1 MANEYS
7 MASLLNFLDY
17 EREKGLVKDATVSA
31 RKAAVN
37 AMLGILDPEEAADLR
52 QIDIDN
58 VMVRFS
64 NLNGSKF
71 TPDSLK
77 TYKSRVSSALSDFL
91 AYRES
96 PMNFKP
102 GLTARTTKRSKS
114 TDNDDKLQTQKTPF
128 IGPSSGADYG
138 TSSTAFPIP
147 IRPDLTVR
155 IVGLPSDLTTREA
168 SKIAKV
174 VMALAHDDEQE

>member
-1 MANEYS
+1 MADDFS
-7 MASLLNFLDY
+7 VQGLLDFLDY
-17 EREKGLVKDATVSA
+17 EREKGLVKDATISA

-37 AMLGILDPEEAADLR
+37 AVFGILGADEASDLR
-52 QIDIDN
+52 QTDVN
-58 VMVRFS
+58 SVMTRFS
-64 NLNGSKF
+64 NISGSKF

-96 PMNFKP
+96 PMSFKP
-102 GLTARTTKRSKS
+102 GLTARTSKRSKAA
-114 TDNDDKLQTQKTPF
+114 DIEDKQNKGKDQF
-128 IGPSSGADYG
+128 SSGGGANHAG
-138 TSSTAFPIP
+138 LNNACPVP

-174 VMALAHDDEQE
+174 VMAMAQDDDEE